1 MQKMKRT
8 DINLDKRRQVMSR
21 SIKLGHCVCNPKLPC
36 PCPLFKE
43 KDTCMCAGEH
53 VPEEVAPAAVRL
65 TEYVRSA
72 GCSGKISQKDLHA
85 VLSRLPKID
94 DPRVLV
100 GLSTGD
106 DAGVFELTPDLL
118 LVQTVD
124 VFTPVVDDP
133 FTFGQIAACN
143 SLSDVYAMG
152 GRPLT
157 ALSIVGF
164 PIHILPGE
172 VLSEILRGGMSV
184 LQEAGAALVGGHSLD
199 DEEIKAGFAVT
210 GLVARD
216 RLTANRGAQPGDEL
230 ILTKPL
236 GTGIITLATQLGRAS
251 DAARAAAVASMTTL
265 NKAAAEIMARHGA
278 RACTDV
284 TGFGLLGHLARM
296 VCESGVTAEIH
307 ADMLPLFP
315 EVLEYADAGFFSGA
329 NERNAEYSA
338 AITEIAADV
347 PAPLRALLYDA
358 QTSGGLLIAL
368 PADRADDAW
377 AEMHKAGLR
386 QAAIIGRVT
395 AKSGG
400 RIRVVA
406 A

>member
-1 MQKMKRT
+1 MTRS
-8 DINLDKRRQVMSR
+8 DINAEKRRQVMGR

-36 PCPLFKE
+36 PCPTFKE
-43 KDTCMCAGEH
+43 KDTCLCAGEH
-53 VPEEVAPAAVRL
+53 VPADPAAPAARL
-65 TEYVRSA
+65 TEHVRSA

-106 DAGVFELTPDLL
+106 DAGVYELTPDLL

-133 FTFGQIAACN
+133 FTFGRIAACN

-164 PIHILPGE
+164 PIHVLPGTA
-172 VLSEILRGGMSV
+172 LSEILRGGMSV
-184 LQEAGAALVGGHSLD
+184 LQEAGATLLGGHSLD
-199 DEEIKAGFAVT
+199 DEEVKAGFAVT
-210 GLVARD
+210 GLVKREQLAANSGAR
-216 RLTANRGAQPGDEL
+216 PGDAL

-251 DAARAAAVASMTTL
+251 DAARAAAAASMTTL
-265 NKAAAEIMARHGA
+265 NKSAAEIMVRHGA
-278 RACTDV
+278 HACTDV
-284 TGFGLLGHLARM
+284 TGFGLLGHLAR
-296 VCESGVTAEIH
+296 VVRESGVTAEIR
-307 ADMLPLFP
+307 ADALPLLP
-315 EVLEYADAGFFSGA
+315 DVLGLAAAGVFSGA

-338 AITEIAADV
+338 DITDIESGV
-347 PAPLRALLYDA
+347 PAPLRALLFDA

-368 PADRADDAW
+368 PADRAEAAL
-377 AEMHKAGLR
+377 AEMRAAGLA
-386 QAAIIGRVT
+386 QAALIGRIT
-395 AKSGG
+395 EASDGQ
-400 RIRVVA
+400 IRVA
-406 A
+406 

>member
-1 MQKMKRT
+1 MTRS
-8 DINLDKRRQVMSR
+8 DINLEKRRQVMGR

-36 PCPLFKE
+36 PCPTFKE
-43 KDTCMCAGEH
+43 KDTCLCAGEH
-53 VPEEVAPAAVRL
+53 VPADPAAPAVRL
-65 TEYVRSA
+65 TDYVRSA
-72 GCSGKISQKDLHA
+72 GCSGKISQRELHA
-85 VLSRLPKID
+85 VLSRLPPVT

-106 DAGVFELTPDLL
+106 DAGVYELTPDLL

-133 FTFGQIAACN
+133 FTFGRIAACN

-157 ALSIVGF
+157 ALSMVGF
-164 PIHILPGE
+164 PIHKLPGE
-172 VLSEILRGGMSV
+172 ALSEILRGGMAV
-184 LQEAGAALVGGHSLD
+184 LQEAGAALLGGHSLD

-210 GLVARD
+210 GLVQRD
-216 RLTANRGAQPGDEL
+216 KLASNSGAKPGDAL

-251 DAARAAAVASMTTL
+251 EAARAAAVDSMTTL
-265 NKAAAEIMARHGA
+265 NKSAAEIMARHGA
-278 RACTDV
+278 HACTDV

-296 VCESGVTAEIH
+296 VKESGVTAEIH
-307 ADMLPLFP
+307 AGALPLLP
-315 EVLEYADAGFFSGA
+315 DVLELAAAGIFSGA

-338 AITEIAADV
+338 SITEVAADV
-347 PAPLRALLYDA
+347 QAPLRALLYDA

-368 PADRADDAW
+368 PAGQADA
-377 AEMHKAGLR
+377 ALAVMRTAGLA
-386 QAAIIGRVT
+386 QAARIGLVT
-395 AKSGG
+395 EASKG
-400 RIRVVA
+400 RIRVA
-406 A
+406 